1 MPKALCLISLVAS
14 ILVAVLFLADA
25 AMGMLGMA
33 DMAPLRGRQLTDG
46 HRLRAPGCRHDLHE
60 LVDLSRATLTPAS
73 ITVRCTPYDARRT
86 MHTVRWTSKSVDHDL
101 PTQPRCTIQP
111 HHI

>member
-33 DMAPLRGRQLTDG
+33 DIAPLRAANLTMDI
-46 HRLRAPGCRHDLHE
+46 AFV
-60 LVDLSRATLTPAS
+60 LVAAAMIFLS
-73 ITVRCTPYDARRT
+73 
-86 MHTVRWTSKSVDHDL
+86 WT
-101 PTQPRCTIQP
+101 TYREQR
-111 HHI
+111 